1 MQANYV
7 YPYRWD
13 TLWALQYIVF
23 HIRQSCIQACDELV
37 QMRVV
42 ETRGVGSIKKLGG
55 GMGGGGF
62 RGALFGNSKNFQDDH
77 YLRKHTKIFPDI
89 SQFFPKITKYFR
101 TYLYQ
106 NTKINAI
113 INQRLLRQTAI
124 STTFFT

>member
-42 ETRGVGSIKKLGG
+42 ETRGVGSITKLGG
-55 GMGGGGF
+55 GGGGRF

-77 YLRKHTKIFPDI
+77 YLRKHTKNFPDI
-89 SQFFPKITKYFR
+89 IFSENNKIFPVIPVPKY
-101 TYLYQ
+101 
-106 NTKINAI
+106 
-113 INQRLLRQTAI
+113 
-124 STTFFT
+124 